1 MKFDEFKPLVIAAL
15 VDCPKKASEI
25 AQATGAN
32 SASAYNWLKKLVI
45 AGDIVKGHDGVYRL
59 STNEELSEAFI
70 ETAIAES
77 KAIEV
82 EVIEMRIPSAAMTVE
97 KFTAKDGHIVPKPG
111 LTDSGDT
118 SKKSKSSKSQIQKIV
133 PIKAISKSAAY
144 EFMQEKDAEQRY
156 AGLMF
161 NKNIGEGLS
170 DPSYAGK
177 LGANWKEFIKVYS
190 LEGLGL
196 ASVGR
201 VTADFMKAREK
212 KVMGIPPDD
221 IENYVADKIFLQK
234 LLSNAFCDSTYQR
247 LAAQC
252 FSKRLERGEH
262 FETIT
267 KIITQILPKRL
278 REEFQEADPPLLE
291 FLIEKSQEIVGDFLK
306 KIIDKILDE
315 NYDAICEEFRK
326 DIKLFGEGK

>member
-1 MKFDEFKPLVIAAL
+1 MKFEDFQSKAIALLDA
-15 VDCPKKASEI
+15 CPMTAAELAK
-25 AQATGAN
+25 ATGAT
-32 SASAYNWLKKLVI
+32 SAVYNWLKKMVNAAI
-45 AGDIVKGHDGVYRL
+45 VVKGDDGIYRL
-59 STNEELSEAFI
+59 PSVENLPEPV
-70 ETAIAES
+70 
-77 KAIEV
+77 EV
-82 EVIEMRIPSAAMTVE
+82 EVIEEYRPRAAMTVE
-97 KFTAKDGHIVPKPG
+97 KFTAKDGHIVPKTG
-111 LTDSGDT
+111 SAVNGDT
-118 SKKSKSSKSQIQKIV
+118 SSESKKSKKGQLQKV
-133 PIKAISKSAAY
+133 VSMKAIGNSAAY
-144 EFMQEKDAEQRY
+144 DFMNEKEAEKRY

-177 LGANWKEFIKVYS
+177 LGSNWREFIKVYS

-196 ASVGR
+196 SSVER

-212 KVMGIPPDD
+212 KVMDIPPDD
-221 IENYVADKIFLQK
+221 IENYIADKIFLQK

-278 REEFQEADPPLLE
+278 REEFQELDSPLLE
-291 FLIEKSQEIVGDFLK
+291 FLIGKSQEVIGDFLK

-315 NYDAICEEFRK
+315 NYDAICDEFRK